1 MKEKISKISILVNV
15 ILAGGK
21 IIVGTLSNSASVLA
35 EGFHSL
41 ADVVSSLIGYLSIKK
56 AQKPADKRHPYGH
69 FKFEILGGIGIGIF
83 LLAAGI
89 EAIFEA
95 YQNYLEP
102 QKIKLSYLTFAVMII
117 SMAINFAT
125 SQLKTYYGK
134 KENSLTLLADGT
146 HDKAD
151 VFASGAVLLGLFL
164 THYWAYADSLLAF
177 LIGLYIVKEAI
188 PIGKE
193 AIDSLLDVSAPPE
206 IEEKIKEIV
215 KSQGV
220 EISDLKT
227 QKKGSVFTANLEINL
242 PKNLSVEEAAKIS
255 ENLREKLMREIK
267 NLVYV
272 SIQIKSHEVETGFY
286 KPAIGALGFGG
297 GFGFGHG
304 FGWQRKG
311 RFQDK
316 LEKAKGKGIG
326 GYCVCPKCGYRI
338 PHERGVPC
346 STLYC
351 PNDNTP
357 LQRE

>member
-1 MKEKISKISILVNV
+1 MKEKISLLGILVNSFLAAGKITV
-15 ILAGGK
+15 GFFSHSASILAD
-21 IIVGTLSNSASVLA
+21 
-35 EGFHSL
+35 GFHSL
-41 ADVVSSLIGYLSIKK
+41 ADIFSSFVGYLGIKK
-56 AQKPADKRHPYGH
+56 AQKPADERHPYGH
-69 FKFEILGGIGIGIF
+69 FKFEVLGGIVIVIF

-117 SMAINFAT
+117 SMTINFAT

-177 LIGLYIVKEAI
+177 LIGLYIIKEAI

-193 AIDSLLDVSAPPE
+193 AIDSLLDVAAPPE

-286 KPAIGALGFGG
+286 KPAIGAWVSEEVLVLDMD
-297 GFGFGHG
+297 
-304 FGWQRKG
+304 W
-311 RFQDK
+311 
-316 LEKAKGKGIG
+316 LAKK
-326 GYCVCPKCGYRI
+326 R
-338 PHERGVPC
+338 
-346 STLYC
+346 
-351 PNDNTP
+351 
-357 LQRE
+357 